1 MVQIISDTCT
11 LYSKKE
17 GEKIGLPITPLSVFI
32 NEECYKEFETI
43 TTEELI
49 DKINKG
55 GIPTSSQPIIGEK
68 IELYDKYAKDDEVID
83 ITIAAGLSG
92 TYDTALMAKGSSEHG
107 DKVSVFNSMTLCGPQ
122 RALVDEAL
130 KMAKEGK
137 SKDEIL
143 TMLEKS
149 AKSDV
154 SFLIP
159 MDFEFLKRGGRVSK
173 TVGSIGSLL
182 KLIICLK
189 KSDDGRCLEKHSINR
204 TIKGAV
210 ESMIKELKN
219 KGVDDSY
226 IFSISHALNEELA
239 AKFKEA
245 LLKAFPNAKVNIFTL
260 SPVFTTQGGPKC
272 CALQA
277 IKIIR

>member
-11 LYSKKE
+11 LYSKEE

-107 DKVSVFNSMTLCGPQ
+107 DKVSVFNSITLCGPQ
-122 RALVDEAL
+122 RALVD
-130 KMAKEGK
+130 
-137 SKDEIL
+137 
-143 TMLEKS
+143 
-149 AKSDV
+149 
-154 SFLIP
+154 
-159 MDFEFLKRGGRVSK
+159 
-173 TVGSIGSLL
+173 
-182 KLIICLK
+182 
-189 KSDDGRCLEKHSINR
+189 
-204 TIKGAV
+204 
-210 ESMIKELKN
+210 
-219 KGVDDSY
+219 
-226 IFSISHALNEELA
+226 
-239 AKFKEA
+239 
-245 LLKAFPNAKVNIFTL
+245 
-260 SPVFTTQGGPKC
+260 
-272 CALQA
+272 
-277 IKIIR
+277 